1 MHVLWDFDG
10 TLFDTYPSYTTTL
23 HKALE
28 GRVPEEDLFQSLKV
42 SFSHAIEQFKITE
55 RELAIYHEL
64 EETLPLEAMPPF
76 KGVREVLAKT
86 KRNVIM
92 THKPRR
98 EVAAILSY
106 WDMSRYFAEL
116 VCGDDG
122 FPRKPDPAS
131 YVYLHEKYQL
141 DLAVGDR
148 EIDIL
153 PAKAIGLKTCLFQNT
168 TFGADFYLDN
178 YADFSH
184 VVLFKF

>member
-10 TLFDTYPSYTTTL
+10 TLFDTYPSYTRTL
-23 HKALE
+23 YKALNE
-28 GRVPEEDLFQSLKV
+28 RVPKEDLYRALKV
-42 SFSHAIEQFKITE
+42 SFSHAIERFKIT
-55 RELAIYHEL
+55 RKELAIYHEL
-64 EETLPLEAMPPF
+64 EENIPLEDMPPF
-76 KGVREVLAKT
+76 TGVREVLEKL
-86 KRNVIM
+86 KKNVIM

-98 EVAAILSY
+98 EVETILAY
-106 WDMSRYFAEL
+106 WDMTRFFEEL

-122 FPRKPDPAS
+122 YPRKPDPAS
-131 YVYLHEKYQL
+131 YVYLHEKFTL
-141 DLAVGDR
+141 DLAIGDR

-168 TFGADFYLDN
+168 TCGADFYLDD